1 MARGC
6 GILGVI
12 IVIGLCLLVVVATII
27 HLGTEPGSIHVQATV
42 DKRTVAVGDTF
53 TIEVTVENVDLNS
66 LTITGVGLDED
77 LLKGAA
83 VQASDPAYRAVKAR
97 DYPVYG
103 TWDEFTLD
111 HELAG
116 GRTLILTLTLTA
128 TQAGS
133 YSGDVTVWIDSDLL
147 GIVPLAR
154 AGRASV
160 HYEVQ

>member
-6 GILGVI
+6 VILGVL
-12 IVIGLCLLVVVATII
+12 IVIGLCLVLVVAAII
-27 HLGTEPGSIHVQATV
+27 HLGTEPNSIRVGARI
-42 DKRTVAVGDTF
+42 DKSTVAAGETF
-53 TIEVTVENVDLNS
+53 TVEVTVENVDLDS
-66 LTITGVGLDED
+66 LTITGVGLDQD

-83 VQASDPAYRAVKAR
+83 VQSSDPAYRAVKAR

-103 TWDEFTLD
+103 TWDEFTFD
-111 HELAG
+111 RDLAG
-116 GRTLILTLTLTA
+116 GTTLVLTFTLTA

-154 AGRASV
+154 AGRDSV
-160 HYEVQ
+160 RYEVQ